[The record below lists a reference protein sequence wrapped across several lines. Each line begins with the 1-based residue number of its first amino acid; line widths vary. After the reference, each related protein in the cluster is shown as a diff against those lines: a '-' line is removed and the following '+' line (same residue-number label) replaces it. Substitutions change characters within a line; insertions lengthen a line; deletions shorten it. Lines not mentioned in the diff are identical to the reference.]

1 MRIRHMGGEDSNLIF
16 RRKVVLHSGVRLGRV
31 GCSQQGIC
39 RGDRAHEDAAGSAV
53 DVDEAFAA
61 DGGADE
67 GFGGALYGE
76 IKVGGPADGEVSI
89 DFQFVVFE
97 FDFDQLVLRYVA
109 FEGNGASADEAQIE
123 EAFTAED
130 SGGNTLAGGQFV
142 FDSAVAGEEYA
153 VLNRH
158 SGGAPFLDIHKNDVF
173 VGRFQHEISVADVL
187 RFYGRFLCHGAFDG
201 LSEQVADP
209 FDSGGRLYMAA
220 HPLHRTGLDN
230 RGVLLVQFNDNLA
243 AAHIHFAHVIL
254 LHGSH
259 RRDAG
264 ILEIFHDVEIFDG
277 FGEFPVFV
285 FEI

>member
-1 MRIRHMGGEDSNLIF
+1 MRIRHRGGEDSNLIF

-53 DVDEAFAA
+53 DVDEAFTA

-97 FDFDQLVLRYVA
+97 FDFDQFVLRYVA

-123 EAFTAED
+123 EAFAAED
-130 SGGNTLAGGQFV
+130 SGGNALAGGQFG
-142 FDSAVAGEEYA
+142 FDSAVAGEEHA

-277 FGEFPVFV
+277 LGEFPVFV

>member
-1 MRIRHMGGEDSNLIF
+1 MRIRHRGGEDSNLIF

-123 EAFTAED
+123 AE
-130 SGGNTLAGGQFV
+130 
-142 FDSAVAGEEYA
+142 E
-153 VLNRH
+153 
-158 SGGAPFLDIHKNDVF
+158 
-173 VGRFQHEISVADVL
+173 
-187 RFYGRFLCHGAFDG
+187 
-201 LSEQVADP
+201 
-209 FDSGGRLYMAA
+209 
-220 HPLHRTGLDN
+220 
-230 RGVLLVQFNDNLA
+230 
-243 AAHIHFAHVIL
+243 IL
-254 LHGSH
+254 LRAVSLFLTLPSQARNMPSSIVIPEEPHFSTST
-259 RRDAG
+259 RMMY
-264 ILEIFHDVEIFDG
+264 L
-277 FGEFPVFV
+277 
-285 FEI
+285 

>member
-1 MRIRHMGGEDSNLIF
+1 MRIRHRGGEDSNLIF

-53 DVDEAFAA
+53 DVDEAFTA

-67 GFGGALYGE
+67 SFGGALYGE

-153 VLNRH
+153 L
-158 SGGAPFLDIHKNDVF
+158 SLIH
-173 VGRFQHEISVADVL
+173 I
-187 RFYGRFLCHGAFDG
+187 
-201 LSEQVADP
+201 
-209 FDSGGRLYMAA
+209 
-220 HPLHRTGLDN
+220 
-230 RGVLLVQFNDNLA
+230 
-243 AAHIHFAHVIL
+243 
-254 LHGSH
+254 
-259 RRDAG
+259 
-264 ILEIFHDVEIFDG
+264 
-277 FGEFPVFV
+277 
-285 FEI
+285 